1 MAVYFLINP
10 DGKACNQILLD
21 NVDDYI
27 VPDGHS
33 LVLASEAPANLEW
46 VADEVS
52 APQEIASITRRQ
64 FLISAASA
72 GLLTA
77 AEAEAAATSGAIP
90 AAIEAVF
97 NTLPNAQALAARI
110 TWATMTKIERGEPLV
125 DAAAAAFGLTPEQVD
140 AFFLSAASI

>member
-10 DGKACNQILLD
+10 DGNACNQILLD

-33 LVLASEAPANLEW
+33 LVLVNEAPPLEW
-46 VADEVS
+46 VTDEVVV
-52 APQEIASITRRQ
+52 PQEIASITRRQ
-64 FLISAASA
+64 FLIGAASA

-125 DAAAAAFGLTPEQVD
+125 DAAAVAFGLTPEQVD

>member
-1 MAVYFLINP
+1 MAVYFLINS
-10 DGKACNQILLD
+10 DGKAYNEILLD
-21 NVDDYI
+21 DPAGYS

-33 LVLASEAPANLEW
+33 LTLVSEAPANLEW
-46 VADEVS
+46 VANEEA
-52 APQEIASITRRQ
+52 APQEIPSITRRQ
-64 FLISAASA
+64 FLIGAAGA

-97 NTLPNAQALAARI
+97 NTLPSSHALAARI
-110 TWATMTKIERGEPLV
+110 TWATMTKIERDEALV
-125 DAAAAAFGLTPEQVD
+125 DAAAAAFGLTPEQAD